1 MNTQHTVSTAKTG
14 AANAAEAARVEAYY
28 TNVKRLG
35 HWTDSRTVQ
44 VTARRS
50 SVQLDLRSAAIP
62 EGDLEVEIAG
72 ERSIVKI
79 LVPDGTVV
87 DESALEY
94 VGRSKV
100 KDLQRHSAAGGR
112 RLRLTGVLKRGE
124 VRIVRGGVATLTA
137 MFSKEFV
144 DDCRTAHRDGVLPTV
159 HTPESVREGTP
170 RDAG

>member
-1 MNTQHTVSTAKTG
+1 MNTQKNGTTAQI
-14 AANAAEAARVEAYY
+14 EAYY

-35 HWTDSRTVQ
+35 HWTDSRTAE

-50 SVQLDLRSAAIP
+50 SVQMDLRSAQIP
-62 EGDLEVEIAG
+62 EGDLEVRITA
-72 ERSIVKI
+72 ERSILKI

-87 DESALEY
+87 DESELEY
-94 VGRSKV
+94 VGLSKV

-112 RLRLTGVLKRGE
+112 RLRLTGVLKRSE

-137 MFSKEFV
+137 MFSREFV
-144 DDCRTAHRDGVLPTV
+144 DDCRTAHRDGTLPTV

-170 RDAG
+170 RDAR